1 MKTNEKNLSTL
12 RLLYAAVCLALCL
25 LLPFVTGQIPEIGK
39 MLLPMHF
46 PVLLAGFLCGPWWAL
61 AVGAV
66 APLLRFALTGMPP
79 IYPTGTAMAFELAA
93 YGVVAGLL
101 WKALPKKT
109 VNIYTALVAAMLLG
123 RVVWGAVMVVLTGLG
138 GSAFTWSAFLAGG
151 FLNAIPGIIA
161 QLLLI
166 PVVVMALRK
175 AGVIA

>member
-1 MKTNEKNLSTL
+1 MKTNRKNVST
-12 RLLYAAVCLALCL
+12 RNLLYAAVCLALCL

-66 APLLRFALTGMPP
+66 APLLRFVLTGMPP

-93 YGVVAGLL
+93 YGVAAGLL

-109 VNIYTALVAAMLLG
+109 VHIYTALVAAMLLG
-123 RVVWGAVMVVLTGLG
+123 RVVWGRDGGADGSGRLRLHVERVSGRRLFERHPRHHCPAAADPRGG
-138 GSAFTWSAFLAGG
+138 HGSAEAD
-151 FLNAIPGIIA
+151 
-161 QLLLI
+161 
-166 PVVVMALRK
+166 
-175 AGVIA
+175 VIA